1 MRQSGKRKAI
11 RIGTALLGLFAGFF
25 CLNYTQAFGV
35 EHHREWAKAHE
46 MPAPSYTIFV
56 AGVLI
61 LAGGGVLLGRAFRD

>member
-1 MRQSGKRKAI
+1 MGPSGKRKAI
-11 RIGTALLGLFAGFF
+11 RIGSALLVLAAGFF

-35 EHHREWAKAHE
+35 EHHFEWAKEHG

-61 LAGGGVLLGRAFRD
+61 LAGGGTLLGRALKA